1 MDEPLSNLDAKLRV
15 STRAQIKNLSHELA
29 ITTIYVTHDQVEA
42 MTLADR
48 VVVMKQGVVQQVGSP
63 TDIYDMPANSFVAGF
78 IGSPA
83 MNLIEGKIS
92 KGVLFNQ
99 LQNNGYRIDQLE
111 NYFKNKISSED
122 CFSQNPLIQD
132 QGYYVKYLNKFVCSV
147 QQPRFNFN
155 LFFDLNLT
163 HLDFSSQERAG
174 QLFPDFIISSDNR
187 QIYIFDENQ
196 SPELNLSF
204 LNFLSFGFKHI
215 LSGLDHI
222 AFLLLIIFL
231 CANLKTLFFAISGF
245 TLGHSAS
252 LFSSVQGLIVSST
265 NLVEIMIGFSIL
277 VCSIEVLGKKTA
289 QLGMFSNLLL
299 VAWAI
304 LTFSIYI
311 FLPKQSLFFLS
322 LGLMMF
328 CYLRLS
334 DNYQS
339 RLNLIFITIVF
350 GFIHGLGF
358 AGAINE
364 IFLPKEDMLKIL
376 FAFNLGIEVGQ
387 ILIFGI
393 FALFAYFLE
402 FYKLA
407 KLRDFATFAIT
418 ASIFGYSLNLI
429 IERSFLVF

>member
-1 MDEPLSNLDAKLRV
+1 MKLKNILFSFFLILIFSGNILTHQKSQSYTSWKGEVAGTDFVVSV
-15 STRAQIKNLSHELA
+15 ST
-29 ITTIYVTHDQVEA
+29 
-42 MTLADR
+42 
-48 VVVMKQGVVQQVGSP
+48 
-63 TDIYDMPANSFVAGF
+63 
-78 IGSPA
+78 
-83 MNLIEGKIS
+83 KIS
-92 KGVLFNQ
+92 KAVLFNQ
-99 LQNNGYRIDQLE
+99 LQNNGYSIDQLE
-111 NYFKNKISSED
+111 NYFKNKINSKD
-122 CFSQNPLIQD
+122 CFSQNSLIQD
-132 QGYYVKYLNKFVCSV
+132 QSGNFVKYLDKFICSV
-147 QQPRFNFN
+147 DKPRFNFN
-155 LFFDLNLT
+155 LFFDLNLS
-163 HLDFSSQERAG
+163 HLDFSSRQKED

-187 QIYIFDENQ
+187 QISVFDENQ
-196 SPELNLSF
+196 RAELNLSF

-231 CANLKTLFFAISGF
+231 CTNLKILFFAISGF

-252 LFSSVQGLIVSST
+252 LFSSVQGLIISST
-265 NLVEIMIGFSIL
+265 SLVEIMIGFSIL

-289 QLGMFSNLLL
+289 QLAMFSNLLL

-304 LTFSIYI
+304 LTFAIYI
-311 FLPKQSLFFLS
+311 FIPKQSLFFLS

-339 RLNLIFITIVF
+339 SLNLIFITIVF

-364 IFLPKEDMLKIL
+364 IYLPKEDMLKIIL
-376 FAFNLGIEVGQ
+376 AFNLGIELGQ

-393 FALFAYFLE
+393 FALFAYLLK
-402 FYKLA
+402 FYNLGKHTNLA
-407 KLRDFATFAIT
+407 ALAIT

>member
-1 MDEPLSNLDAKLRV
+1 MKLKNILFSFFLILFFSGNILTHQKSQSYTSWKGEAAGTDFVVSV
-15 STRAQIKNLSHELA
+15 ST
-29 ITTIYVTHDQVEA
+29 
-42 MTLADR
+42 
-48 VVVMKQGVVQQVGSP
+48 
-63 TDIYDMPANSFVAGF
+63 
-78 IGSPA
+78 
-83 MNLIEGKIS
+83 KIS
-92 KGVLFNQ
+92 KAVLFNQ
-99 LQNNGYRIDQLE
+99 LQNNGYSIDQLE
-111 NYFKNKISSED
+111 NYFKNKINSKD
-122 CFSQNPLIQD
+122 CFSQNSLIQD
-132 QGYYVKYLNKFVCSV
+132 QSGNFVKYLDKFICSV
-147 QQPRFNFN
+147 DKPRFNFN
-155 LFFDLNLT
+155 LFFDLNLS
-163 HLDFSSQERAG
+163 HLDFSSRQKED

-187 QIYIFDENQ
+187 QISVFDENQ
-196 SPELNLSF
+196 RAELNLSF

-231 CANLKTLFFAISGF
+231 CTNLKILFFAISGF

-265 NLVEIMIGFSIL
+265 SLVEIMIGFSIL

-289 QLGMFSNLLL
+289 QLAMFSNLLL

-304 LTFSIYI
+304 LTFAIYI
-311 FLPKQSLFFLS
+311 FIPKQSLFFLS

-339 RLNLIFITIVF
+339 SLNLIFITIVF

-364 IFLPKEDMLKIL
+364 IYLPKEDMLKIIL
-376 FAFNLGIEVGQ
+376 AFNLGIEIGQ

-393 FALFAYFLE
+393 FALFAYLLK
-402 FYKLA
+402 FYNLGKHTNLA
-407 KLRDFATFAIT
+407 ALAIT

>member
-1 MDEPLSNLDAKLRV
+1 MKLKYILFSFLLILFFSGNILSHQKSQSYTSWKGEVAGTDFIVSV
-15 STRAQIKNLSHELA
+15 ST
-29 ITTIYVTHDQVEA
+29 
-42 MTLADR
+42 
-48 VVVMKQGVVQQVGSP
+48 
-63 TDIYDMPANSFVAGF
+63 
-78 IGSPA
+78 
-83 MNLIEGKIS
+83 KIS
-92 KGVLFNQ
+92 KAVLFNQ

-111 NYFKNKISSED
+111 DYFKNKINSED
-122 CFSQNPLIQD
+122 CFSQSPLIQD
-132 QGYYVKYLNKFVCSV
+132 QGGNFVQYLDKFVCSKDD
-147 QQPRFNFN
+147 PRFNFN
-155 LFFDLNLT
+155 LFFDLNLS
-163 HLDFSSQERAG
+163 HLDFSSQQKEG

-187 QIYIFDENQ
+187 EISIFDENQ
-196 SPELNLSF
+196 SAKLKLSF
-204 LNFLSFGFKHI
+204 FNFLSFGFRHI

-252 LFSSVQGLIVSST
+252 LFSSIQGLIVSST
-265 NLVEIMIGFSIL
+265 SLVEIMIGFSIL
-277 VCSIEVLGKKTA
+277 VCSIEVLGKKTS
-289 QLGMFSNLLL
+289 QLGTFSNLLL

-304 LTFSIYI
+304 LTFAIYI

-334 DNYQS
+334 ESYQS
-339 RLNLIFITIVF
+339 SLNLIFITIVF

-364 IFLPKEDMLKIL
+364 IYLPKEDMLKIL
-376 FAFNLGIEVGQ
+376 LAFNLGIEIGQ
-387 ILIFGI
+387 ILIFGV
-393 FALFAYFLE
+393 FALFTYLLKFYNLE
-402 FYKLA
+402 KF
-407 KLRDFATFAIT
+407 RNFATLAIS

>member
-1 MDEPLSNLDAKLRV
+1 MKLKNILFSFFLILIFSGNILTHQKSQSYTSWKGEVAGTDFVVSV
-15 STRAQIKNLSHELA
+15 ST
-29 ITTIYVTHDQVEA
+29 
-42 MTLADR
+42 
-48 VVVMKQGVVQQVGSP
+48 
-63 TDIYDMPANSFVAGF
+63 
-78 IGSPA
+78 
-83 MNLIEGKIS
+83 KIS
-92 KGVLFNQ
+92 KAVLFNQ
-99 LQNNGYRIDQLE
+99 LQNNGYSIDQLE
-111 NYFKNKISSED
+111 NYFKNKINSKD
-122 CFSQNPLIQD
+122 CFSQNSLIQD
-132 QGYYVKYLNKFVCSV
+132 QSGNFVKYLDKFICSV
-147 QQPRFNFN
+147 DKPRFNFN
-155 LFFDLNLT
+155 LFFDLNLS
-163 HLDFSSQERAG
+163 HLDFSSRQKED

-187 QIYIFDENQ
+187 QISVFDENQ
-196 SPELNLSF
+196 SAELNLSF

-231 CANLKTLFFAISGF
+231 CTNLKILFFAISGF

-252 LFSSVQGLIVSST
+252 LFSSVQGLIISST
-265 NLVEIMIGFSIL
+265 SLVEIMIGFSIL

-289 QLGMFSNLLL
+289 QLAMFSNLLL

-304 LTFSIYI
+304 LTFAIYI
-311 FLPKQSLFFLS
+311 FIPKQSLFFLS

-339 RLNLIFITIVF
+339 SLNLIFITIVF

-364 IFLPKEDMLKIL
+364 IYLPKEDMLKIIL
-376 FAFNLGIEVGQ
+376 AFNLGIELGQ

-393 FALFAYFLE
+393 FALFAYLLK
-402 FYKLA
+402 FYNLGKHTNLA
-407 KLRDFATFAIT
+407 ALAIT

>member
-1 MDEPLSNLDAKLRV
+1 MKLKNILFSFLLILFFSENILSHQKSQSYTSWKGELAGTDFVVSV
-15 STRAQIKNLSHELA
+15 ST
-29 ITTIYVTHDQVEA
+29 
-42 MTLADR
+42 
-48 VVVMKQGVVQQVGSP
+48 
-63 TDIYDMPANSFVAGF
+63 
-78 IGSPA
+78 
-83 MNLIEGKIS
+83 KIS
-92 KGVLFNQ
+92 KAVLFNQ

-111 NYFKNKISSED
+111 VYFKNKISSED

-132 QGYYVKYLNKFVCSV
+132 QGGNFIKYLDKFVCSV
-147 QQPRFNFN
+147 EQPRFNFN

-163 HLDFSSQERAG
+163 HLDFSSQQKEG

-187 QIYIFDENQ
+187 EISIFDKNQ
-196 SPELNLSF
+196 SAELNLSF

-252 LFSSVQGLIVSST
+252 LFSSVQGLIASST
-265 NLVEIMIGFSIL
+265 SLVEIMIGFSIL
-277 VCSIEVLGKKTA
+277 VCSIEVVGKKSI
-289 QLGMFSNLLL
+289 QLGIFSNLLL
-299 VAWAI
+299 IAWAI
-304 LTFSIYI
+304 LTFAIYVFI
-311 FLPKQSLFFLS
+311 PKQSLFFLS

-339 RLNLIFITIVF
+339 SLNLIFITIVF

-364 IFLPKEDMLKIL
+364 IYLPKEDMLKIL
-376 FAFNLGIEVGQ
+376 LAFNLGIEIGQ

-393 FALFAYFLE
+393 FALFAYLFKFYNLE
-402 FYKLA
+402 KITNFTTL
-407 KLRDFATFAIT
+407 AIT

>member
-1 MDEPLSNLDAKLRV
+1 MKLKNILFSFLLLLVFSGNLVSHQKSQSYTIWKGEMVGKDLVVSV
-15 STRAQIKNLSHELA
+15 ST
-29 ITTIYVTHDQVEA
+29 
-42 MTLADR
+42 
-48 VVVMKQGVVQQVGSP
+48 
-63 TDIYDMPANSFVAGF
+63 
-78 IGSPA
+78 
-83 MNLIEGKIS
+83 KIS
-92 KGVLFNQ
+92 KAVLFNQ
-99 LQNNGYRIDQLE
+99 LQNSGYRLDQLDI
-111 NYFKNKISSED
+111 YFKNKISSED
-122 CFSQNPLIQD
+122 CFSQNSLIQE
-132 QGYYVKYLNKFVCSV
+132 QIGEFVKYLDKFICSAE
-147 QQPRFNFN
+147 QPRFNFN
-155 LFFDLNLT
+155 LFFDLNIS
-163 HLDFSSQERAG
+163 HLDFSSQQKED
-174 QLFPDFIISSDNR
+174 QLFPDFIISSENR
-187 QIYIFDENQ
+187 NISVFDKNQ
-196 SPELNLSF
+196 SVELNLSF

-231 CANLKTLFFAISGF
+231 CSNLKTLFFAISGF

-265 NLVEIMIGFSIL
+265 SLVEIMIGFSIL
-277 VCSIEVLGKKTA
+277 VCSIEVLGKKTS
-289 QLGMFSNLLL
+289 QLAMYSNVLL
-299 VAWAI
+299 VAWTI

-339 RLNLIFITIVF
+339 SLNLIFITIVF

-387 ILIFGI
+387 ILIFGV

-402 FYKLA
+402 FYNLS
-407 KLRDFATFAIT
+407 KLRNFATFAIT

-429 IERSFLVF
+429 IERSFIVF

>member
-1 MDEPLSNLDAKLRV
+1 MKLKNILFSFFLILFFSGNILTHQKSQSYTSWKGEVAGTDFVVSV
-15 STRAQIKNLSHELA
+15 ST
-29 ITTIYVTHDQVEA
+29 
-42 MTLADR
+42 
-48 VVVMKQGVVQQVGSP
+48 
-63 TDIYDMPANSFVAGF
+63 
-78 IGSPA
+78 
-83 MNLIEGKIS
+83 KIS
-92 KGVLFNQ
+92 KAVLFNQ
-99 LQNNGYRIDQLE
+99 LQNNGYSIDQLE
-111 NYFKNKISSED
+111 NYFKNKINSKD
-122 CFSQNPLIQD
+122 CFSQNSLIQD
-132 QGYYVKYLNKFVCSV
+132 QSGNFVKYLDKFICSV
-147 QQPRFNFN
+147 DKPRFNFN
-155 LFFDLNLT
+155 LFFDLNLS
-163 HLDFSSQERAG
+163 HLDFSSRQKED

-187 QIYIFDENQ
+187 QISVFDENQ
-196 SPELNLSF
+196 RAELNLSF
-204 LNFLSFGFKHI
+204 LNFLYFGFKHI

-231 CANLKTLFFAISGF
+231 CTNLKILFFAISGF

-252 LFSSVQGLIVSST
+252 LFSSVQGLIISST
-265 NLVEIMIGFSIL
+265 SLVEIMIGFSIL

-289 QLGMFSNLLL
+289 QLAMFSNLLL

-304 LTFSIYI
+304 LTFAIYI
-311 FLPKQSLFFLS
+311 FIPKQSLFFLS

-339 RLNLIFITIVF
+339 SLNLIFITIVF

-364 IFLPKEDMLKIL
+364 IYLPKEDMLKIIL
-376 FAFNLGIEVGQ
+376 AFNLGIELGQ

-393 FALFAYFLE
+393 FALFAYLLK
-402 FYKLA
+402 FYNLGKHTNLA
-407 KLRDFATFAIT
+407 ALAIT

>member
-1 MDEPLSNLDAKLRV
+1 MKLKNILFSFLLILFFSGNILSHQKSQSYTSWQGEVTGTDLVVSV
-15 STRAQIKNLSHELA
+15 ST
-29 ITTIYVTHDQVEA
+29 
-42 MTLADR
+42 
-48 VVVMKQGVVQQVGSP
+48 
-63 TDIYDMPANSFVAGF
+63 
-78 IGSPA
+78 
-83 MNLIEGKIS
+83 KIS
-92 KGVLFNQ
+92 KAVLFNQ

-111 NYFKNKISSED
+111 SYFKNKISSED
-122 CFSQNPLIQD
+122 CFSQNQLIQD
-132 QGYYVKYLNKFVCSV
+132 QSGNFVKYLNKFICSV
-147 QQPRFNFN
+147 EQPRFNFN
-155 LFFDLNLT
+155 LFFDLNLS
-163 HLDFSSQERAG
+163 HLDFSSQQNAG

-187 QIYIFDENQ
+187 QISIFGENQ
-196 SPELNLSF
+196 SAEINLSF

-231 CANLKTLFFAISGF
+231 CTNLKTLFFAISGF

-252 LFSSVQGLIVSST
+252 LFSSVQGLIFSST
-265 NLVEIMIGFSIL
+265 SLVEVMIGFSIL

-304 LTFSIYI
+304 LTFAIYI
-311 FLPKQSLFFLS
+311 FSPKQSFFFVS

-328 CYLRLS
+328 CYLRIS
-334 DNYQS
+334 DNHQS
-339 RLNLIFITIVF
+339 SLNLIFITIVF

-364 IFLPKEDMLKIL
+364 IYLPKEDMLKIL
-376 FAFNLGIEVGQ
+376 LAFNLGIEIGQ

-393 FALFAYFLE
+393 FALFAFLLR
-402 FYKLA
+402 FYNLA
-407 KLRDFATFAIT
+407 KLRNFATLAIT

-429 IERSFLVF
+429 IERSFSVF

>member
-1 MDEPLSNLDAKLRV
+1 MKLKNILFSFLLILFFSGNILSHQKSQSYTSWKGEVVGTDFVVSV
-15 STRAQIKNLSHELA
+15 ST
-29 ITTIYVTHDQVEA
+29 
-42 MTLADR
+42 
-48 VVVMKQGVVQQVGSP
+48 
-63 TDIYDMPANSFVAGF
+63 
-78 IGSPA
+78 
-83 MNLIEGKIS
+83 KIS

-132 QGYYVKYLNKFVCSV
+132 QGDFVKYLNKFVCSV
-147 QQPRFNFN
+147 EQPRFNFN

-163 HLDFSSQERAG
+163 HLDFSSQEKAG
-174 QLFPDFIISSDNR
+174 QLFPDFIISSENR

-196 SPELNLSF
+196 SAELNLSF

-339 RLNLIFITIVF
+339 SLNLIFITIVF

-407 KLRDFATFAIT
+407 KLRNFATFAIT

>member
-1 MDEPLSNLDAKLRV
+1 MKLKNILFSFLLILFFSGNILSHQKSQSYTSWKGEVTGTEFVVSV
-15 STRAQIKNLSHELA
+15 ST
-29 ITTIYVTHDQVEA
+29 
-42 MTLADR
+42 
-48 VVVMKQGVVQQVGSP
+48 
-63 TDIYDMPANSFVAGF
+63 
-78 IGSPA
+78 
-83 MNLIEGKIS
+83 KIN
-92 KGVLFNQ
+92 KAVLFNQ
-99 LQNNGYRIDQLE
+99 LQNNGYHIDQLE
-111 NYFKNKISSED
+111 IYFKNKISSED

-132 QGYYVKYLNKFVCSV
+132 RGGNFVKYLNKFICSV
-147 QQPRFNFN
+147 DKPKFNFN
-155 LFFDLNLT
+155 LFFDLNLS
-163 HLDFSSQERAG
+163 HLDFSSQEKEG

-187 QIYIFDENQ
+187 QISIFDENQ
-196 SPELNLSF
+196 SAELNLSF

-252 LFSSVQGLIVSST
+252 LFSSVQGLIMSST

-299 VAWAI
+299 VVWAI
-304 LTFSIYI
+304 LTFAIYI
-311 FLPKQSLFFLS
+311 FIPKQSLFFLS
-322 LGLMMF
+322 LGLLMF

-334 DNYQS
+334 NNYQS
-339 RLNLIFITIVF
+339 SLNLIFITIVF

-364 IFLPKEDMLKIL
+364 IYLPKEDMLKIIL
-376 FAFNLGIEVGQ
+376 AFNLGIEIGQ
-387 ILIFGI
+387 ILIFSI
-393 FALFAYFLE
+393 FALFAYLLK
-402 FYKLA
+402 FYNLGKLTS
-407 KLRDFATFAIT
+407 LATLAIT
-418 ASIFGYSLNLI
+418 VSIFGYSLNLI

>member
-1 MDEPLSNLDAKLRV
+1 MKLKNILFSFLLILFFSGNILSHQKSQSYTSWKGEVTGTEFVVSV
-15 STRAQIKNLSHELA
+15 ST
-29 ITTIYVTHDQVEA
+29 
-42 MTLADR
+42 
-48 VVVMKQGVVQQVGSP
+48 
-63 TDIYDMPANSFVAGF
+63 
-78 IGSPA
+78 
-83 MNLIEGKIS
+83 KIN
-92 KGVLFNQ
+92 KAVLFNQ
-99 LQNNGYRIDQLE
+99 LQNNDYRIDQLE
-111 NYFKNKISSED
+111 IYFKNKISSED
-122 CFSQNPLIQD
+122 CFSQNLLIQD
-132 QGYYVKYLNKFVCSV
+132 RGGNFVKYLNKFICSV
-147 QQPRFNFN
+147 DKPKFNFN
-155 LFFDLNLT
+155 LFFDLNLS
-163 HLDFSSQERAG
+163 HLDFSSQEKEG

-187 QIYIFDENQ
+187 QISIFDENQ
-196 SPELNLSF
+196 SAELNLSF

-252 LFSSVQGLIVSST
+252 LFSSVQGLIMSST

-299 VAWAI
+299 VVWAI
-304 LTFSIYI
+304 LTFAIYI
-311 FLPKQSLFFLS
+311 FIPKQSLFFLS

-334 DNYQS
+334 NNYQS
-339 RLNLIFITIVF
+339 SLNLIFITIVF

-364 IFLPKEDMLKIL
+364 IYLPKEDMLKIIL
-376 FAFNLGIEVGQ
+376 AFNLGIEIGQ
-387 ILIFGI
+387 ILIFSI
-393 FALFAYFLE
+393 FALFAYLLK
-402 FYKLA
+402 FYNLGKLTS
-407 KLRDFATFAIT
+407 LATLAIT
-418 ASIFGYSLNLI
+418 VSIFGYSLNLI

>member
-1 MDEPLSNLDAKLRV
+1 MKLKNILFSFLLILFFSGNILSHQKSQSYTSWQGEVTGTDLVVSV
-15 STRAQIKNLSHELA
+15 ST
-29 ITTIYVTHDQVEA
+29 
-42 MTLADR
+42 
-48 VVVMKQGVVQQVGSP
+48 
-63 TDIYDMPANSFVAGF
+63 
-78 IGSPA
+78 
-83 MNLIEGKIS
+83 KIS
-92 KGVLFNQ
+92 KAVLFNQ

-122 CFSQNPLIQD
+122 CFSQNQLIQD
-132 QGYYVKYLNKFVCSV
+132 QSGNFVKYLNKFICSV
-147 QQPRFNFN
+147 EQPRFNFN
-155 LFFDLNLT
+155 LFFDLNLS
-163 HLDFSSQERAG
+163 HLDFSSQQNAG

-187 QIYIFDENQ
+187 QISIFDENQ
-196 SPELNLSF
+196 SAEINLSF

-231 CANLKTLFFAISGF
+231 CTNLKTLFFAISGF

-252 LFSSVQGLIVSST
+252 LFSSVQGLIFSST
-265 NLVEIMIGFSIL
+265 SLVEVMIGFSIL

-299 VAWAI
+299 IAWAI
-304 LTFSIYI
+304 LTFAIYI
-311 FLPKQSLFFLS
+311 FLPKQSLFFVS

-328 CYLRLS
+328 CYLRIS
-334 DNYQS
+334 DNHQS
-339 RLNLIFITIVF
+339 SLNLIFITIVF

-364 IFLPKEDMLKIL
+364 IYLPKEDMLKIL
-376 FAFNLGIEVGQ
+376 LAFNLGIEMGQ

-393 FALFAYFLE
+393 FALFVFLLR
-402 FYKLA
+402 FYNLA
-407 KLRDFATFAIT
+407 KLRNFATLAIT

-429 IERSFLVF
+429 IERSFSVF

>member
-1 MDEPLSNLDAKLRV
+1 MKLKNILFSFLLVLFFSGNILSHQKSQSYTSWNGEMAGTEFIVSV
-15 STRAQIKNLSHELA
+15 ST
-29 ITTIYVTHDQVEA
+29 
-42 MTLADR
+42 
-48 VVVMKQGVVQQVGSP
+48 
-63 TDIYDMPANSFVAGF
+63 
-78 IGSPA
+78 
-83 MNLIEGKIS
+83 KIS
-92 KGVLFNQ
+92 KAVLFNQ
-99 LQNNGYRIDQLE
+99 LQNNNFRIDQLE
-111 NYFKNKISSED
+111 IYFKNKITSED

-132 QGYYVKYLNKFVCSV
+132 KDSNYVRYLNKFVCSTEK
-147 QQPRFNFN
+147 PRFNFN
-155 LFFDLNLT
+155 LFFDLNLS
-163 HLDFSSQERAG
+163 HLDFSSQQKEN

-187 QIYIFDENQ
+187 NISIFDKDQ
-196 SPELNLSF
+196 SVELNLSF
-204 LNFLSFGFKHI
+204 FNFLSFGFKHI

-231 CANLKTLFFAISGF
+231 CSNLRTLFFAISGF

-265 NLVEIMIGFSIL
+265 SLVEIMIGFSIL

-289 QLGMFSNLLL
+289 QLSTFSNLLL

-311 FLPKQSLFFLS
+311 ILPKQSLFFLS

-334 DNYQS
+334 DNSQNS
-339 RLNLIFITIVF
+339 LNLIFITIVF

-364 IFLPKEDMLKIL
+364 IYLPKEDMLKIL
-376 FAFNLGIEVGQ
+376 LAFNLGIEIGQ

-393 FALFAYFLE
+393 FALFAYFLK
-402 FYKLA
+402 FYNLE
-407 KLRDFATFAIT
+407 KLRNFAILTIT

>member
-1 MDEPLSNLDAKLRV
+1 MKLKNILFSFLLILFFSGNILSHQKSQSYTTWKGEVVGMDFVVSV
-15 STRAQIKNLSHELA
+15 ST
-29 ITTIYVTHDQVEA
+29 
-42 MTLADR
+42 
-48 VVVMKQGVVQQVGSP
+48 
-63 TDIYDMPANSFVAGF
+63 
-78 IGSPA
+78 
-83 MNLIEGKIS
+83 KIR
-92 KGVLFNQ
+92 KEVLFNQ
-99 LQNNGYRIDQLE
+99 LQNNGYRLNQLE

-122 CFSQNPLIQD
+122 CFSQNPLTQVQD
-132 QGYYVKYLNKFVCSV
+132 DFVKYLDKFVCSV
-147 QQPRFNFN
+147 EQPKFSFD
-155 LFFDLNLT
+155 LFFDLNLS
-163 HLDFSSQERAG
+163 HLDFSSQEKAG

-187 QIYIFDENQ
+187 QIFIFDENQ
-196 SPELNLSF
+196 SAELNLTF

-231 CANLKTLFFAISGF
+231 CTNLKILFFAISGF

-265 NLVEIMIGFSIL
+265 SLVEIMIGFSIL

-289 QLGMFSNLLL
+289 QLAMFSNLLL

-304 LTFSIYI
+304 LTFAIYI
-311 FLPKQSLFFLS
+311 FIPKQSLFFLS

-339 RLNLIFITIVF
+339 SFNLIFITIVF

-364 IFLPKEDMLKIL
+364 IYLPKEDMLKIIL
-376 FAFNLGIEVGQ
+376 AFNLGIEIGQ

-393 FALFAYFLE
+393 FALFAYLLK
-402 FYKLA
+402 FYNLGKFTNLA
-407 KLRDFATFAIT
+407 TIAIT

-429 IERSFLVF
+429 IEKSFLVF

>member
-1 MDEPLSNLDAKLRV
+1 MKLKNILFSFLLILFFSGNILSHQKSQSYTSWKGEVTGTEFVVSV
-15 STRAQIKNLSHELA
+15 ST
-29 ITTIYVTHDQVEA
+29 
-42 MTLADR
+42 
-48 VVVMKQGVVQQVGSP
+48 
-63 TDIYDMPANSFVAGF
+63 
-78 IGSPA
+78 
-83 MNLIEGKIS
+83 KIN
-92 KGVLFNQ
+92 KAVLFNQ
-99 LQNNGYRIDQLE
+99 LQNNGYHIDQLE
-111 NYFKNKISSED
+111 IYFKNKISSED
-122 CFSQNPLIQD
+122 CFSQNLLIQD
-132 QGYYVKYLNKFVCSV
+132 RGGNFVKYLNKFICSV
-147 QQPRFNFN
+147 DKPKFNFN
-155 LFFDLNLT
+155 LFFDLNLS
-163 HLDFSSQERAG
+163 HLDFSSQEKEG

-187 QIYIFDENQ
+187 QISIFDENQ
-196 SPELNLSF
+196 SAELNLSF

-252 LFSSVQGLIVSST
+252 LFSSVQGLIMSST

-299 VAWAI
+299 VIWAI
-304 LTFSIYI
+304 LTFAIYI
-311 FLPKQSLFFLS
+311 FIPKQSLFFLS

-334 DNYQS
+334 NNYQS
-339 RLNLIFITIVF
+339 SLNLIFITIVF

-364 IFLPKEDMLKIL
+364 IYLPKEDMLKIIL
-376 FAFNLGIEVGQ
+376 AFNLGIEIGQ
-387 ILIFGI
+387 ILIFSI
-393 FALFAYFLE
+393 FALFAYLLK
-402 FYKLA
+402 FYNLGKLTS
-407 KLRDFATFAIT
+407 LATLAIT
-418 ASIFGYSLNLI
+418 VSIFGYSLNLI

>member
-1 MDEPLSNLDAKLRV
+1 MKL
-15 STRAQIKNLSHELA
+15 KNILFSFLLILFFSGNILSHQKSQSYTSWKGE
-29 ITTIYVTHDQVEA
+29 
-42 MTLADR
+42 
-48 VVVMKQGVVQQVGSP
+48 VVGTDFVVSVS
-63 TDIYDMPANSFVAGF
+63 S
-78 IGSPA
+78 
-83 MNLIEGKIS
+83 KIS
-92 KGVLFNQ
+92 KAVLFNQ
-99 LQNNGYRIDQLE
+99 LQNNGYRLDQLE
-111 NYFKNKISSED
+111 VYFKKKISSED

-132 QGYYVKYLNKFVCSV
+132 RDGSFVKYLNKFICSV
-147 QQPRFNFN
+147 DQPRFNFN
-155 LFFDLNLT
+155 LFFDLNLS
-163 HLDFSSQERAG
+163 HLDFSSQQKEN
-174 QLFPDFIISSDNR
+174 QFFPDFIISSDNQ
-187 QIYIFDENQ
+187 QISIFDENQ
-196 SPELNLSF
+196 SSELNLSF
-204 LNFLSFGFKHI
+204 YNFLSFGFKHI

-252 LFSSVQGLIVSST
+252 LFSSVQGLIASST
-265 NLVEIMIGFSIL
+265 SLVEIMIGFSIL

-289 QLGMFSNLLL
+289 QLRVFSNLLL
-299 VAWAI
+299 IAWAI
-304 LTFSIYI
+304 LTFAICVFI
-311 FLPKQSLFFLS
+311 PRQFLFFLS

-339 RLNLIFITIVF
+339 SLNLIFITIVF

-364 IFLPKEDMLKIL
+364 IYLPKEDMLKIIL
-376 FAFNLGIEVGQ
+376 AFNLGIEIGQ

-393 FALFAYFLE
+393 FALITYLFK
-402 FYKLA
+402 FYNLVKLTN
-407 KLRDFATFAIT
+407 FATLAIT

>member
-1 MDEPLSNLDAKLRV
+1 MKLKNILFSFFLILFFSGNILTHQKSQSYTSWKGEVTGTDFVVSV
-15 STRAQIKNLSHELA
+15 ST
-29 ITTIYVTHDQVEA
+29 
-42 MTLADR
+42 
-48 VVVMKQGVVQQVGSP
+48 
-63 TDIYDMPANSFVAGF
+63 
-78 IGSPA
+78 
-83 MNLIEGKIS
+83 KIS
-92 KGVLFNQ
+92 KAVLFNQ
-99 LQNNGYRIDQLE
+99 LQNNGYSIDQLE
-111 NYFKNKISSED
+111 NYFKNKINSKD
-122 CFSQNPLIQD
+122 CFSQNSLIQD
-132 QGYYVKYLNKFVCSV
+132 QSGNFVKYLDKFICSV
-147 QQPRFNFN
+147 DKPRFNFN
-155 LFFDLNLT
+155 LFFDLNLS
-163 HLDFSSQERAG
+163 HLDFSSRQKED

-187 QIYIFDENQ
+187 QISVFDENQ
-196 SPELNLSF
+196 RAELNLSF

-231 CANLKTLFFAISGF
+231 CTNLKILFFAISGF

-252 LFSSVQGLIVSST
+252 LFSSVQGLIISST
-265 NLVEIMIGFSIL
+265 SLVEIMIGFSIL
-277 VCSIEVLGKKTA
+277 VCSIEILGKKTA
-289 QLGMFSNLLL
+289 QLAMFSNLLL

-304 LTFSIYI
+304 LTFAIYI
-311 FLPKQSLFFLS
+311 FIPKQSLFFLS

-339 RLNLIFITIVF
+339 SLNLIFITIVF

-364 IFLPKEDMLKIL
+364 IYLPKEDMLKIIL
-376 FAFNLGIEVGQ
+376 AFNLGIELGQ

-393 FALFAYFLE
+393 FALFAYLLK
-402 FYKLA
+402 FYNLGKHTNLA
-407 KLRDFATFAIT
+407 ALAIT

>member
-1 MDEPLSNLDAKLRV
+1 MKLKNILFSFLLILFFSGNILSHQKSQSYTSWKGEVTGTEFVVSV
-15 STRAQIKNLSHELA
+15 ST
-29 ITTIYVTHDQVEA
+29 
-42 MTLADR
+42 
-48 VVVMKQGVVQQVGSP
+48 
-63 TDIYDMPANSFVAGF
+63 
-78 IGSPA
+78 
-83 MNLIEGKIS
+83 KIN
-92 KGVLFNQ
+92 KAVLFNQ
-99 LQNNGYRIDQLE
+99 LQNNGYHIDQLE
-111 NYFKNKISSED
+111 IYFKNKISSED
-122 CFSQNPLIQD
+122 CFSQNLLIQD
-132 QGYYVKYLNKFVCSV
+132 RGGNFVKYLNKFICSV
-147 QQPRFNFN
+147 DKPKFNFN
-155 LFFDLNLT
+155 LFFDLNLS
-163 HLDFSSQERAG
+163 HLDFSSQEKEG

-187 QIYIFDENQ
+187 QISIFDENQ
-196 SPELNLSF
+196 SAELNLSF

-252 LFSSVQGLIVSST
+252 LFSSVQGLIMSST

-299 VAWAI
+299 VVWAI
-304 LTFSIYI
+304 LTFAIYI
-311 FLPKQSLFFLS
+311 FIPKQSLFFLS

-334 DNYQS
+334 NNYQS
-339 RLNLIFITIVF
+339 SLNLIFITIVF

-364 IFLPKEDMLKIL
+364 IYLPKEDMLKIIL
-376 FAFNLGIEVGQ
+376 AFNLGIEIGQ
-387 ILIFGI
+387 ILIFSI
-393 FALFAYFLE
+393 FALFAYLLK
-402 FYKLA
+402 FYNLGKLTS
-407 KLRDFATFAIT
+407 LATLAIT
-418 ASIFGYSLNLI
+418 VSIFGYSLNLI

>member
-1 MDEPLSNLDAKLRV
+1 MKLKNILFSFLLVLFFSGNILSHQKSQSYTSWKGEMAGTEFIVSV
-15 STRAQIKNLSHELA
+15 ST
-29 ITTIYVTHDQVEA
+29 
-42 MTLADR
+42 
-48 VVVMKQGVVQQVGSP
+48 
-63 TDIYDMPANSFVAGF
+63 
-78 IGSPA
+78 
-83 MNLIEGKIS
+83 KIS
-92 KGVLFNQ
+92 KAVLFNQ
-99 LQNNGYRIDQLE
+99 LQNNNFRIDQLE
-111 NYFKNKISSED
+111 IYFKNKITSED

-132 QGYYVKYLNKFVCSV
+132 KGSNYVRYLNKFVCSTEK
-147 QQPRFNFN
+147 PRFNFN
-155 LFFDLNLT
+155 LFFDLNLS
-163 HLDFSSQERAG
+163 HLDFSSQKKEN

-187 QIYIFDENQ
+187 NISIFDKDQ
-196 SPELNLSF
+196 SAELNLSF
-204 LNFLSFGFKHI
+204 FNFLSFGFKHI

-231 CANLKTLFFAISGF
+231 CSNLRTLFFAISGF

-265 NLVEIMIGFSIL
+265 SLVEIMIGFSIL

-289 QLGMFSNLLL
+289 QLSMFSNLLL
-299 VAWAI
+299 LAWAI

-311 FLPKQSLFFLS
+311 FLPKHSLFFLS

-339 RLNLIFITIVF
+339 SLNLIFITIVF

-364 IFLPKEDMLKIL
+364 IYLPKEDMLKIL
-376 FAFNLGIEVGQ
+376 LAFNLGIEIGQ

-393 FALFAYFLE
+393 FALFAYLLK
-402 FYKLA
+402 FYNLG
-407 KLRDFATFAIT
+407 KLRNFVTLTTT

>member
-1 MDEPLSNLDAKLRV
+1 MKLKNILFSFFLILFFSGNILAHQKSQSYTSWKGEVVGTGFEV
-15 STRAQIKNLSHELA
+15 SIST
-29 ITTIYVTHDQVEA
+29 
-42 MTLADR
+42 
-48 VVVMKQGVVQQVGSP
+48 
-63 TDIYDMPANSFVAGF
+63 
-78 IGSPA
+78 
-83 MNLIEGKIS
+83 KIS
-92 KGVLFNQ
+92 KAVLFNQ

-122 CFSQNPLIQD
+122 CLSQNPLIQD
-132 QGYYVKYLNKFVCSV
+132 NGGNFIKYLDKFICTIDK
-147 QQPRFNFN
+147 PRFSFN
-155 LFFDLNLT
+155 LFFDLNLS
-163 HLDFSSQERAG
+163 HLDFSSQQKEG
-174 QLFPDFIISSDNR
+174 QLFPDFIISSNNR
-187 QIYIFDENQ
+187 QISIFNENQ
-196 SPELNLSF
+196 SAELNLSF

-231 CANLKTLFFAISGF
+231 CSNLKTLFFAISGF

-252 LFSSVQGLIVSST
+252 LFSSVQGLIMSST
-265 NLVEIMIGFSIL
+265 SLVEIMIGFSIL

-299 VAWAI
+299 LAWAV
-304 LTFSIYI
+304 LTFAVYI
-311 FLPKQSLFFLS
+311 LLPKQSLFFLS

-339 RLNLIFITIVF
+339 SLNLIFITIVF

-364 IFLPKEDMLKIL
+364 IYLPKEDMLKIL
-376 FAFNLGIEVGQ
+376 LAFNLGIEIGQ

-393 FALFAYFLE
+393 FALFAYLLK
-402 FYKLA
+402 FYNLG
-407 KLRDFATFAIT
+407 KLRNFATIAIT
-418 ASIFGYSLNLI
+418 ASIFGYGLNLI

>member
-1 MDEPLSNLDAKLRV
+1 MKLKNILFSFFLILFFSGNILAHQKSQSYTSWKGEVVGTDFEVSV
-15 STRAQIKNLSHELA
+15 ST
-29 ITTIYVTHDQVEA
+29 
-42 MTLADR
+42 
-48 VVVMKQGVVQQVGSP
+48 
-63 TDIYDMPANSFVAGF
+63 
-78 IGSPA
+78 
-83 MNLIEGKIS
+83 KIS
-92 KGVLFNQ
+92 KAVLFNR

-111 NYFKNKISSED
+111 NYFRNKISSED
-122 CFSQNPLIQD
+122 CLSQNPLIQD
-132 QGYYVKYLNKFVCSV
+132 NGGNFIKYLDKFICTIDK
-147 QQPRFNFN
+147 PRFSFN
-155 LFFDLNLT
+155 LFFDLNLS
-163 HLDFSSQERAG
+163 HLDFSSQQKEG
-174 QLFPDFIISSDNR
+174 QLFPDFIISSNNR
-187 QIYIFDENQ
+187 QISIFNENQ
-196 SPELNLSF
+196 SAELNLSF

-231 CANLKTLFFAISGF
+231 CSNLKTLFFAISGF

-252 LFSSVQGLIVSST
+252 LFSSVQGLIMSST
-265 NLVEIMIGFSIL
+265 SLVEIMIGFSIL

-299 VAWAI
+299 LAWAV
-304 LTFSIYI
+304 LTFAVYI
-311 FLPKQSLFFLS
+311 LLPKQSLFFLS

-339 RLNLIFITIVF
+339 SLNLIFITIVF

-364 IFLPKEDMLKIL
+364 IYLPKEDMLKIL
-376 FAFNLGIEVGQ
+376 LAFNLGIEIGQ

-393 FALFAYFLE
+393 FALFAYLLK
-402 FYKLA
+402 FYNLG
-407 KLRDFATFAIT
+407 KLRNFAIIAIT

>member
-1 MDEPLSNLDAKLRV
+1 MKNILFSFLLILFFSGNILSHQKSQSYTSWKGEVTGTDFVVSV
-15 STRAQIKNLSHELA
+15 ST
-29 ITTIYVTHDQVEA
+29 
-42 MTLADR
+42 
-48 VVVMKQGVVQQVGSP
+48 
-63 TDIYDMPANSFVAGF
+63 
-78 IGSPA
+78 
-83 MNLIEGKIS
+83 KIS

-122 CFSQNPLIQD
+122 CFSQNPLIQN
-132 QGYYVKYLNKFVCSV
+132 QGDFVKYLNKFVCSV
-147 QQPRFNFN
+147 EQPRFNFN

-163 HLDFSSQERAG
+163 HLDFSSQEKAG
-174 QLFPDFIISSDNR
+174 QLFPDFIISSENR
-187 QIYIFDENQ
+187 QIYIFDDNQ
-196 SPELNLSF
+196 SAELNLSF

-265 NLVEIMIGFSIL
+265 NLVEDHDWIFHLSLLDRG
-277 VCSIEVLGKKTA
+277 LGKKDGSA
-289 QLGMFSNLLL
+289 WDVFKIFYL
-299 VAWAI
+299 VAWVI
-304 LTFSIYI
+304 LTFTIYI
-311 FLPKQSLFFLS
+311 FIPKQSLFFLA

-339 RLNLIFITIVF
+339 SLNLIFITIVF

-364 IFLPKEDMLKIL
+364 IYLPKEDMLKIL
-376 FAFNLGIEVGQ
+376 LAFNLGIEIGQ
-387 ILIFGI
+387 ILIFGV
-393 FALFAYFLE
+393 FALFAYFLK
-402 FYKLA
+402 FYNLG
-407 KLRDFATFAIT
+407 KLRNFATVAIT
-418 ASIFGYSLNLI
+418 VSIFGYSLNLI

>member
-1 MDEPLSNLDAKLRV
+1 MKL
-15 STRAQIKNLSHELA
+15 KNILFSFLLILFFSGNILSHQKSQSYTSWKGE
-29 ITTIYVTHDQVEA
+29 
-42 MTLADR
+42 
-48 VVVMKQGVVQQVGSP
+48 VVGTDFVVSVS
-63 TDIYDMPANSFVAGF
+63 S
-78 IGSPA
+78 
-83 MNLIEGKIS
+83 KIS
-92 KGVLFNQ
+92 KAVLFNQ
-99 LQNNGYRIDQLE
+99 LQNNGYRVSELE

-122 CFSQNPLIQD
+122 CFSQNPMIQD
-132 QGYYVKYLNKFVCSV
+132 QGDFVQYLDKFFCSV
-147 QQPRFNFN
+147 EQPRFRFN
-155 LFFDLNLT
+155 LFFDLNLS
-163 HLDFSSQERAG
+163 HLDFSSHEKAD

-187 QIYIFDENQ
+187 QITIFDENQ
-196 SPELNLSF
+196 SAELNLSF
-204 LNFLSFGFKHI
+204 FNFLSFGFKHI

-252 LFSSVQGLIVSST
+252 LFSSVQGLILSST
-265 NLVEIMIGFSIL
+265 SLVEIMIGFSIL

-304 LTFSIYI
+304 LTFAIYI
-311 FLPKQSLFFLS
+311 FIPKQSLFFLS

-339 RLNLIFITIVF
+339 SLNLIFITIVF

-364 IFLPKEDMLKIL
+364 IYLPKEDMLKIL
-376 FAFNLGIEVGQ
+376 LAFNLGIEIGQ

-393 FALFAYFLE
+393 FALFAYLLN
-402 FYKLA
+402 FYNLG
-407 KLRDFATFAIT
+407 KLRNFAKIAIT

>member
-1 MDEPLSNLDAKLRV
+1 MKLKNILFSFFLILFFSGNILAHQKSQSYTSWKGEVVGTDFEVSV
-15 STRAQIKNLSHELA
+15 ST
-29 ITTIYVTHDQVEA
+29 
-42 MTLADR
+42 
-48 VVVMKQGVVQQVGSP
+48 
-63 TDIYDMPANSFVAGF
+63 
-78 IGSPA
+78 
-83 MNLIEGKIS
+83 KIS
-92 KGVLFNQ
+92 KAVLFNQ

-111 NYFKNKISSED
+111 NYFRNKISSED
-122 CFSQNPLIQD
+122 CLSQNPLIQD
-132 QGYYVKYLNKFVCSV
+132 NGGNFIKYLDKFICTIDK
-147 QQPRFNFN
+147 PRFSFN
-155 LFFDLNLT
+155 LFFDLNLS
-163 HLDFSSQERAG
+163 HLDFSSQQKEG
-174 QLFPDFIISSDNR
+174 QLFPDFIISSNNR
-187 QIYIFDENQ
+187 QISIFNENQ
-196 SPELNLSF
+196 SAELNLSF

-265 NLVEIMIGFSIL
+265 SLVEIMIGFSIL

-289 QLGMFSNLLL
+289 QLGLFSNLLL
-299 VAWAI
+299 VAWAM
-304 LTFSIYI
+304 LTFAIYI
-311 FLPKQSLFFLS
+311 FIPKQFLFFLS

-339 RLNLIFITIVF
+339 SLNLIFITIVF

-364 IFLPKEDMLKIL
+364 IYLPKEDMLKIL
-376 FAFNLGIEVGQ
+376 LAFNLGIEIGQ

-393 FALFAYFLE
+393 FAVFAYVLK
-402 FYKLA
+402 FYNLG
-407 KLRDFATFAIT
+407 KLRNFATITIT

>member
-1 MDEPLSNLDAKLRV
+1 MKLKNILFSFFLILFFSENILSHQKSQSYTSWKGEVVGTDFEVSV
-15 STRAQIKNLSHELA
+15 ST
-29 ITTIYVTHDQVEA
+29 
-42 MTLADR
+42 
-48 VVVMKQGVVQQVGSP
+48 
-63 TDIYDMPANSFVAGF
+63 
-78 IGSPA
+78 
-83 MNLIEGKIS
+83 KIS
-92 KGVLFNQ
+92 KAVLFNQ
-99 LQNNGYRIDQLE
+99 LQNNGYRLDQLE

-122 CFSQNPLIQD
+122 CFSQNPLVQD
-132 QGYYVKYLNKFVCSV
+132 QGVNFVKYLDKFVCSDE
-147 QQPRFNFN
+147 QPRFNFN
-155 LFFDLNLT
+155 LFFDLNLS
-163 HLDFSSQERAG
+163 HLDFSSQEKAD

-187 QIYIFDENQ
+187 EITIFDDNQ
-196 SPELNLSF
+196 SAELNLSF
-204 LNFLSFGFKHI
+204 INFLSFGFKHI

-231 CANLKTLFFAISGF
+231 CANLKTLFFAITGF

-252 LFSSVQGLIVSST
+252 LFSSVQGLIVPST
-265 NLVEIMIGFSIL
+265 SLVEIMIGFSIL

-299 VAWAI
+299 VAWAM
-304 LTFSIYI
+304 LTFAIYI
-311 FLPKQSLFFLS
+311 FIPKQSLFFLS

-334 DNYQS
+334 ENYQS
-339 RLNLIFITIVF
+339 SLNLIFITIVF

-364 IFLPKEDMLKIL
+364 IYLPKEDMLKIL
-376 FAFNLGIEVGQ
+376 LAFNLGIEIGQ

-393 FALFAYFLE
+393 FAVFAYVLK
-402 FYKLA
+402 FYNLG
-407 KLRDFATFAIT
+407 KLRNFATLAIT

>member
-1 MDEPLSNLDAKLRV
+1 MKLKNILFSFVLILFFSGNILSHQKSQSYTSWKGEVAGTDFVVSV
-15 STRAQIKNLSHELA
+15 ST
-29 ITTIYVTHDQVEA
+29 
-42 MTLADR
+42 
-48 VVVMKQGVVQQVGSP
+48 
-63 TDIYDMPANSFVAGF
+63 
-78 IGSPA
+78 
-83 MNLIEGKIS
+83 KIS
-92 KGVLFNQ
+92 KAVLFNQ

-111 NYFKNKISSED
+111 VYFKNKISSED

-132 QGYYVKYLNKFVCSV
+132 QAGKFVKYLDKFVCSV
-147 QQPRFNFN
+147 EKPRFNFN
-155 LFFDLNLT
+155 LFFDLNLS
-163 HLDFSSQERAG
+163 HLDFSSQQKEG
-174 QLFPDFIISSDNR
+174 QFFPDFIISSDNR
-187 QIYIFDENQ
+187 QISIFDENQ
-196 SPELNLSF
+196 TAEVNLSF
-204 LNFLSFGFKHI
+204 FNFLSFGFKHI

-265 NLVEIMIGFSIL
+265 SLVEIMIGFSIL

-289 QLGMFSNLLL
+289 QLGMFSNLLF

-304 LTFSIYI
+304 LTFAIFI
-311 FLPKQSLFFLS
+311 FLPKQSIFFLS

-334 DNYQS
+334 ENYQS
-339 RLNLIFITIVF
+339 SLNLIFITIVF

-364 IFLPKEDMLKIL
+364 IYLPKEDMLKIL
-376 FAFNLGIEVGQ
+376 LAFNLGIEIGQ
-387 ILIFGI
+387 ILIFVI
-393 FALFAYFLE
+393 FAIFIYLLKFFNLE
-402 FYKLA
+402 
-407 KLRDFATFAIT
+407 KLRNLATLAIT

>member
-1 MDEPLSNLDAKLRV
+1 MKLKNILFSFLLILFFSGNILSHQKSQSYTSWKGEVTGTEFVVSV
-15 STRAQIKNLSHELA
+15 ST
-29 ITTIYVTHDQVEA
+29 
-42 MTLADR
+42 
-48 VVVMKQGVVQQVGSP
+48 
-63 TDIYDMPANSFVAGF
+63 
-78 IGSPA
+78 
-83 MNLIEGKIS
+83 KIN
-92 KGVLFNQ
+92 KAVLFNQ

-111 NYFKNKISSED
+111 IYFKNKISSED

-132 QGYYVKYLNKFVCSV
+132 RGGNFVKYLNKFICSV
-147 QQPRFNFN
+147 DKPKFNFN
-155 LFFDLNLT
+155 LFFDLNLS
-163 HLDFSSQERAG
+163 HLDFSSQEKEG

-187 QIYIFDENQ
+187 QISIFDENQ
-196 SPELNLSF
+196 SAELNLSF

-252 LFSSVQGLIVSST
+252 LFSSVQGLIMSST

-299 VAWAI
+299 VVWAI
-304 LTFSIYI
+304 LTFAIYI
-311 FLPKQSLFFLS
+311 FIPKQSLFFLS
-322 LGLMMF
+322 LGLLMF

-334 DNYQS
+334 NNYQS
-339 RLNLIFITIVF
+339 SLNLIFITIVF

-364 IFLPKEDMLKIL
+364 IYLPKEDMLKIIL
-376 FAFNLGIEVGQ
+376 AFNLGIEIGQ
-387 ILIFGI
+387 ILIFSI
-393 FALFAYFLE
+393 FALFAYLFK
-402 FYKLA
+402 FYNLGKLTS
-407 KLRDFATFAIT
+407 LATLAIT
-418 ASIFGYSLNLI
+418 VSIFGYSLNLI

>member
-1 MDEPLSNLDAKLRV
+1 MKLKNILFSFLLILFFSGNILSHQKSQSYTSWQGEVTGTDLVVSV
-15 STRAQIKNLSHELA
+15 ST
-29 ITTIYVTHDQVEA
+29 
-42 MTLADR
+42 
-48 VVVMKQGVVQQVGSP
+48 
-63 TDIYDMPANSFVAGF
+63 
-78 IGSPA
+78 
-83 MNLIEGKIS
+83 KIS
-92 KGVLFNQ
+92 KAVLFNQ

-111 NYFKNKISSED
+111 SYFKNKISSED
-122 CFSQNPLIQD
+122 CFSQNQLIQD
-132 QGYYVKYLNKFVCSV
+132 QSGNFVKYLNKFICSV
-147 QQPRFNFN
+147 EQPRFNFN
-155 LFFDLNLT
+155 LFFDLNLS
-163 HLDFSSQERAG
+163 HLDFSSQQNAG

-187 QIYIFDENQ
+187 QISIFDENQ
-196 SPELNLSF
+196 SAEINLSF

-231 CANLKTLFFAISGF
+231 CTNLKTLFFAISGF

-252 LFSSVQGLIVSST
+252 LFSSVQGLIFSST
-265 NLVEIMIGFSIL
+265 SLVEVMIGLSIL

-304 LTFSIYI
+304 LTFTIYI
-311 FLPKQSLFFLS
+311 FLPKQSLFFVS

-328 CYLRLS
+328 CYLRIS
-334 DNYQS
+334 DNHQS
-339 RLNLIFITIVF
+339 SLNLIFITIVF

-364 IFLPKEDMLKIL
+364 IYLPKEDMLKIL
-376 FAFNLGIEVGQ
+376 LAFNLGIEMGQ

-393 FALFAYFLE
+393 FALFVFLLR
-402 FYKLA
+402 FYNLA
-407 KLRDFATFAIT
+407 KLRNFATLAIT

-429 IERSFLVF
+429 IERSFSVF

>member
-1 MDEPLSNLDAKLRV
+1 
-15 STRAQIKNLSHELA
+15 
-29 ITTIYVTHDQVEA
+29 
-42 MTLADR
+42 
-48 VVVMKQGVVQQVGSP
+48 
-63 TDIYDMPANSFVAGF
+63 
-78 IGSPA
+78 
-83 MNLIEGKIS
+83 MNIS
-92 KGVLFNQ
+92 
-99 LQNNGYRIDQLE
+99 
-111 NYFKNKISSED
+111 
-122 CFSQNPLIQD
+122 
-132 QGYYVKYLNKFVCSV
+132 
-147 QQPRFNFN
+147 
-155 LFFDLNLT
+155 
-163 HLDFSSQERAG
+163 HLDFSSQQKED
-174 QLFPDFIISSDNR
+174 QLFPDFIISSENR
-187 QIYIFDENQ
+187 NISVFDKNQ
-196 SPELNLSF
+196 SVELNLSF

-231 CANLKTLFFAISGF
+231 CSNLKTLFFAISGF

-265 NLVEIMIGFSIL
+265 SLVEIMIGFSIL
-277 VCSIEVLGKKTA
+277 VCSIEVLGKKTS
-289 QLGMFSNLLL
+289 QLAMYSNVLL
-299 VAWAI
+299 VAWTI

-339 RLNLIFITIVF
+339 SLNLIFITIVF

-376 FAFNLGIEVGQ
+376 FAFNLGIEIGQ

-393 FALFAYFLE
+393 FALFVYFLE

-407 KLRDFATFAIT
+407 KLRNFATFAIT